1 MKDGVVVSGANSN
14 MLRITNIEESDE
26 GVYKCV
32 ASNKGGQIESD
43 PATITVYGTLITTS
57 MLYILTHTIRST
69 HGRGTTTTSS
79 CSVG

>member
-32 ASNKGGQIESD
+32 ASNKGGQVESD
-43 PATITVYGTLITTS
+43 TATVTVFGKLVTIYRCMLLTLAHL
-57 MLYILTHTIRST
+57 MQVHQ
-69 HGRGTTTTSS
+69 
-79 CSVG
+79 